1 MEAEKLYNKTKF
13 TGLCGEGGNT
23 FKKREKLYSM
33 QYHIP
38 LFLMHLGKND
48 IVLADNQNKFCEHG
62 V

>member
-13 TGLCGEGGNT
+13 TGLCGEGGKRG
-23 FKKREKLYSM
+23 KKYILCSTTY
-33 QYHIP
+33 
-38 LFLMHLGKND
+38 LFSLCIDKND